1 MTLFTTS
8 ILAAAPAANE
18 GIAEGFGINGPAI
31 LAQVILFLIVYLIL
45 KKFAFGPIGAMLE
58 ERRKT
63 IEAAQLNAEKIRK
76 DLQATESKIEEML
89 QSANSDSERLI
100 NEAKESAEKLGDQRK
115 QQAVAEA
122 QAIIEKANKASEA
135 ERAAMMNELKA
146 DFGKLVVAATSKV
159 AGKELS
165 AADQERISRE
175 TAADLAQ

>member
-1 MTLFTTS
+1 MNVFTTT
-8 ILAAAPAANE
+8 ILAAAPAGQE
-18 GIAEGFGINGPAI
+18 GVFEGFGINGPAI
-31 LAQVILFLIVYLIL
+31 AAQVILFLIVYLIL
-45 KKFAFGPIGAMLE
+45 KKFAFGPIGEMLE

-76 DLQATESKIEEML
+76 DLESTETKIEELL
-89 QSANSDSERLI
+89 QSANADSERLI
-100 NEAKESAEKLGDQRK
+100 NEAKESADKVGEQRK
-115 QQAVAEA
+115 QQAVSEA
-122 QAIIEKANKASEA
+122 QAIIEKATKASEA

-175 TAADLAQ
+175 TATEIAN